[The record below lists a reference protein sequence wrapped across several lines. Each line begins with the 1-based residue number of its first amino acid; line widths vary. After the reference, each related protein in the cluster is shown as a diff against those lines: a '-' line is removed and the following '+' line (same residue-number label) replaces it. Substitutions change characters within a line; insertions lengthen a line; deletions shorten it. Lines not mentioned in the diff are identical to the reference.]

1 MNTKNL
7 ETSTK
12 KAWNVQIILKRAQK
26 FQNFLLVSHS
36 DYFVCFRI
44 LSIYATCF
52 CISNPVVQVWG
63 RSSDMT
69 YRIFNTNLITL
80 QKTLSVNIT
89 FTRTCFLRDEFS
101 GKL

>member
-52 CISNPVVQVWG
+52 VFQILWYTSG
-63 RSSDMT
+63 GG
-69 YRIFNTNLITL
+69 L
-80 QKTLSVNIT
+80 QI
-89 FTRTCFLRDEFS
+89 
-101 GKL
+101 